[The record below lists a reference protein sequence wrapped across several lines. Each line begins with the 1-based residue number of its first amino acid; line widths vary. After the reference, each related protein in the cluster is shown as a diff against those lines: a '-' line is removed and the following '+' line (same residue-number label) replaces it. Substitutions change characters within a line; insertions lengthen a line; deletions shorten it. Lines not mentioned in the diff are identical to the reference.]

1 MFDIIPATTPAHV
14 EAARELFLEYAAWLQ
29 VDLCFQGFQQE
40 LADLPGKY
48 ASPRGALLLAMDRDH
63 PVGCIALRPL
73 ENDICE
79 MKRLFVRPAAQG
91 RHLGERLINAIIAE
105 ARRLNYS
112 AMRLDTLPGKMDRAI
127 DLYRRAGFHEIPAYC
142 ENPYPVLFL
151 ELDLRS
157 ASAQP
162 APWAPGSSPD

>member
-1 MFDIIPATTPAHV
+1 VNSPRPITFDIIPATTSAHI
-14 EAARELFLEYAAWLQ
+14 EAARELFLEYATWLN
-29 VDLCFQGFQQE
+29 VNLCFQGFQQE
-40 LADLPGKY
+40 LAELPGKY
-48 ASPRGALLLAMDRDH
+48 APPRGALLLAMDGTN
-63 PVGCIALRPL
+63 PVGCVALRPL

-91 RHLGERLINAIIAE
+91 HRLGERLVEAIIAE

-127 DLYRRAGFHEIPAYC
+127 DLYRRAGFHEIPPYY

-151 ELDLRS
+151 ELNLL
-157 ASAQP
+157 
-162 APWAPGSSPD
+162 GN